1 MPYTK
6 PLTTAPF
13 ARMTRL
19 LKGYD
24 MNGVTLGRVLGCS
37 APTARGKIDN
47 PERLTLGDLD
57 KLRRVG
63 HIPWDEIK
71 EALVR

>member
-24 MNGVTLGRVLGCS
+24 MNGVTLGKVLGCS

-63 HIPWDEIK
+63 HIPLEELK
-71 EALVR
+71 EAWVR

>member
-19 LKGYD
+19 LKGYN
-24 MNGVTLGRVLGCS
+24 MNGVTLGKVLGCS

-63 HIPWDEIK
+63 HIPLEEIK

>member
-24 MNGVTLGRVLGCS
+24 MNGVTLGKVLGCS

-63 HIPWDEIK
+63 HIPLEEIK

>member
-6 PLTTAPF
+6 PLTTSPF

-24 MNGVTLGRVLGCS
+24 MNGVTLGKVLGCS
-37 APTARGKIDN
+37 APTARGKIEN

-63 HIPWDEIK
+63 HIPLEEIK

>member
-1 MPYTK
+1 MSYVK
-6 PLTTAPF
+6 PLTVPPF
-13 ARMTRL
+13 SRMTRL

-24 MNGVTLGRVLGCS
+24 MNGATLGKVLGCS
-37 APTARGKIDN
+37 PPTARAKINN

-63 HIPWDEIK
+63 HIPLEEIR
-71 EALVR
+71 EAIVR

>member
-6 PLTTAPF
+6 PLVTQPF

-19 LKGYD
+19 LKGYG
-24 MNGVTLGRVLGCS
+24 MNGITMGEVLGCS
-37 APTARGKIDN
+37 APTARGKIEN

-63 HIPWDEIK
+63 HIPLEELK
-71 EALVR
+71 EAWVR